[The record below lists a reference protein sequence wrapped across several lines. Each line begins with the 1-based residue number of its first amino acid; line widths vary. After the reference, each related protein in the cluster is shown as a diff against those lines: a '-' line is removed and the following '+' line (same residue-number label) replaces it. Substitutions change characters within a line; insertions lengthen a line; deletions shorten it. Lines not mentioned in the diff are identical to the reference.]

1 MTTEI
6 QELEPDKVREAL
18 YRNAVGDEQFSPHIP
33 PVTKKQ
39 KIKNDE
45 RSLLTKSAACST
57 IHRSSVDSSNEE
69 NKSAP
74 TEKFGSRD
82 TVKRALDFNDSQKVN
97 ATYTA
102 KAKDIVS
109 ELQML
114 YRRPRDDALH
124 LKYIRLAPDEEIL
137 IPGLKQLQLYHSTY
151 IPPENFQKTTGI
163 SLPSSYES
171 QKLLL
176 QSMETMT
183 ARDMPLKKKKPVN
196 PDIYAKP
203 IRKRFK
209 FGDIIDW
216 IKYLIIR
223 ILCFLYILPE
233 TATR

>member
-39 KIKNDE
+39 KTKNDE
-45 RSLLTKSAACST
+45 RSLLTRSVAYST
-57 IHRSSVDSSNEE
+57 IHHPSIDSSNGE
-69 NKSAP
+69 NTSAQ
-74 TEKFGSRD
+74 TKEFGSRN
-82 TVKRALDFNDSQKVN
+82 TVKKALDFNELQNVN
-97 ATYTA
+97 STYTT
-102 KAKDIVS
+102 KAKDIAPEPQLV
-109 ELQML
+109 
-114 YRRPRDDALH
+114 YRRPRDDASH

-151 IPPENFQKTTGI
+151 IPPENFQKTAGI
-163 SLPSSYES
+163 SPPNTYES

-203 IRKRFK
+203 IRKKFK

-216 IKYLIIR
+216 IKYLFIR